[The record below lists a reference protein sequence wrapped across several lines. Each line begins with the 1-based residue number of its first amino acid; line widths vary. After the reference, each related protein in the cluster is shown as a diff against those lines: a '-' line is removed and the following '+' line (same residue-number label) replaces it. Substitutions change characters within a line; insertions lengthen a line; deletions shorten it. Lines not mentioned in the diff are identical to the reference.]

1 MINSILSYL
10 KGVWS
15 ELKKVTWPTRQE
27 VINHTAI
34 VIASIALA
42 IAITSAIDYG
52 LTTLVQYLVTNKG

>member
-1 MINSILSYL
+1 MINPILSYL

-15 ELKKVTWPTRQE
+15 ELKKVSWPTRQE
-27 VINHTAI
+27 VINHTVI
-34 VIASIALA
+34 VVVSIALA

>member
-1 MINSILSYL
+1 MINSILSYF

-15 ELKKVTWPTRQE
+15 ELKKVSWPTRQE

>member
-1 MINSILSYL
+1 MINSILSYF
-10 KGVWS
+10 KGVVS
-15 ELKKVTWPTRQE
+15 ELKKVSWPTRQE

>member
-1 MINSILSYL
+1 MINSILSYF